1 MFDICHDRNTVRGE
15 EKRQVEGREGKRE
28 NGGVVIDA
36 RKKKK
41 LRFGA
46 ILVFGGFFLC
56 VCVCVHN
63 KQDKKTGVLSLSHT
77 AVSSGLRTK

>member
-1 MFDICHDRNTVRGE
+1 MRGE

-46 ILVFGGFFLC
+46 ILVFGGFFF
-56 VCVCVHN
+56 VCVCVHD

-77 AVSSGLRTK
+77 AVSSGLCTK